1 MGRRVVLATGISIVL
16 VAGIMQGAAVARSG
30 GVDGL
35 RRLDSATLRELRA
48 VEGLGPRALRA
59 TGRVAVVVELAGRPV
74 AAFDARELAR
84 TRHRLEP
91 AERGAIRD
99 RIIAGQ
105 KLLEPRVAA
114 LGGRVQ
120 ATYQDAINGLRVSIP
135 RAGLVK
141 LAALPGVV
149 AIHAIPRYEPGMLN
163 TGRFIKSPKTWT
175 DTGRTGNGVTIAIID
190 TGIDY
195 THADFGGSGN
205 AAQYA
210 ADNGL
215 SRATGAP
222 FPTAKVIEGWDLAG
236 DDYDAS
242 DPANDVP
249 LPDNDP
255 LDCNGHGT
263 HVAGIAAGAGVKK
276 VGSTVSPFSGPYNA
290 TRFESTNFVVAP
302 GVAPRARLVALKV
315 FGCDGSTDLVVDAID
330 QAVEMGVDV
339 INMSLGSAF
348 ARGDD
353 LTAIAVDNA
362 SDAGVVVVG
371 SAGNSGPSA
380 YIHGGVTTGD
390 KGISV
395 AAIDARPQSADYREL
410 PYFTSG
416 GPRNGDSALKP
427 DITAPGVNI
436 KSAAAGGGTSGV
448 SYSGTSM
455 ASPVVA
461 GAAALV
467 IEARPTWSS
476 AEIKS
481 VLIGTAAAGKKK
493 FKPAHYDLLL
503 AGAGSVNTY
512 RATSSVAFARTET
525 GGASLS
531 FGYDE
536 LSGPFSETQTFELVN
551 RTTKSITYSLS
562 TSFNGPSHGAVMV
575 LSRTSVT
582 VPAGGSRLISA
593 NLKLSATNVRK
604 LPGAIV
610 PVGISDDGVP
620 YQPLVSV
627 KGVIVATPPSS
638 TGRYPLRVP
647 FLSVPRGISNV
658 ALSSSDPYSISGDE
672 AIFSGTLANTGA
684 TNHVGTADLYA
695 WGLSDANESFGSN
708 DIRAVGVQQ
717 FECSD
722 PFAGCADDDRLI
734 AFAVS
739 TWGRW
744 SNQST
749 EEFEVAIDVDADL
762 EPDFAVF
769 ATDAGYEL
777 GGDYDG
783 TQAVITCELDAE
795 LLCDGLGLLDGFFV
809 DSAPNGS
816 VAWLPTIGN
825 WLGLDSANGHFDY
838 TAASVN
844 VFPSMGTVVDVVN
857 DELSQPVWASWHP
870 WAPQVNSGDFYEL
883 AVGAST
889 SHVFRANF
897 VNVAAYGAPSGWMV
911 VTVDDASGAAQADL
925 VPLGVLPTPPTE

>member
-1 MGRRVVLATGISIVL
+1 MGRRVILATGMSIVL
-16 VAGIMQGAAVARSG
+16 VAGIMQGAAVARPG
-30 GVDGL
+30 AVDGL
-35 RRLDSATLRELRA
+35 RRLDAATLRDLRK
-48 VEGLGPRALRA
+48 VEGLGPRALRVD
-59 TGRVAVVVELAGRPV
+59 GRVAVVVELNGPPV

-84 TRHRLEP
+84 TRHRLAP

-99 RIIAGQ
+99 RIIDGQ
-105 KLLEPRVAA
+105 ELLESRVAA
-114 LGGRVQ
+114 LDGRVH

-135 RAGLVK
+135 RARLGR
-141 LAALPGVV
+141 LAALPGVAAV
-149 AIHAIPRYEPGMLN
+149 HAIPRYEPGLLN
-163 TGRFIKSPKTWT
+163 TGRFVNSPTTWT

-210 ADNGL
+210 ADDGL

-222 FPTAKVIEGWDLAG
+222 FPTPKVIEGWDLAG
-236 DDYDAS
+236 DDYDAD

-249 LPDNDP
+249 LPDDDP
-255 LDCNGHGT
+255 IDCNGHGT

-276 VGSTVSPFSGPYNA
+276 VGSAVSPFSGPYNA
-290 TRFESTNFVVAP
+290 TKFESTNFTVAP

-395 AAIDARPQSADYREL
+395 GAVDARPQSTDYRE
-410 PYFTSG
+410 PAWFTSG

-427 DITAPGVNI
+427 DISAPGVNI
-436 KSAAAGGGTSGV
+436 KSADAGGGTSGV

-476 AEIKS
+476 TEIKS
-481 VLIGTAAAGKKK
+481 VLVGTAAAGKKK

-503 AGAGSVNTY
+503 AGAGSVNAY
-512 RATSSVAFARTET
+512 RATRSVAFARTAT
-525 GGASLS
+525 GGAGLS

-536 LSGPFSETQTFELVN
+536 ISGPFSETQTFELVN
-551 RTTKSITYSLS
+551 RSQKSITYSLD
-562 TSFNGPSHGAVMV
+562 TSFDGPSHGAVMV

-582 VPAGGSRLISA
+582 VPAGGSRVISA
-593 NLKLSATNVRK
+593 TLKLSATNVRK

-610 PVGISDDGVP
+610 PVDFDDDGVP

-647 FLSVPRGISNV
+647 FLSVPRGISNI
-658 ALSSSDPYSISGDE
+658 ALSSSGPYSVSGDE
-672 AIFSGTLANTGA
+672 ATFSGTLANTGA
-684 TNHVGTADLYA
+684 TNHIGTADLYA
-695 WGLSDANESFGSN
+695 WGLSDANDGLESN

-717 FECSD
+717 FVCDDD
-722 PFAGCADDDRLI
+722 PRYGCVADDRLI

-744 SNQST
+744 SNAST
-749 EEFEVAIDVDADL
+749 DEFDVAIDVDGDT

-769 ATDAGYEL
+769 TTDAGSASF
-777 GGDYDG
+777 GDLDG
-783 TQAVITCELDAE
+783 TQMVITCELDAE
-795 LLCDGLGLLDGFFV
+795 LLCDDLGLFDGFFV

-816 VAWLPTIGN
+816 IAWLPTVGS
-825 WLGLDSANGHFDY
+825 WLGLDGANGQFDY
-838 TAASVN
+838 TAASTN
-844 VFPSMGTVVDVVN
+844 IFPSMSSLVDSVT
-857 DELSQPVWASWHP
+857 DGLGEPVWASWHA
-870 WAPQVNSGDFYEL
+870 WTPQVNTGDFYEL
-883 AVGAST
+883 AVGASRA
-889 SHVFRANF
+889 HVFRASYP
-897 VNVAAYGAPSGWMV
+897 NVAAYGAPRGWLV
-911 VTVDDASGAAQADL
+911 VTVDDASGAAQADR
-925 VPLGVLPTPPTE
+925 VPLGMLP